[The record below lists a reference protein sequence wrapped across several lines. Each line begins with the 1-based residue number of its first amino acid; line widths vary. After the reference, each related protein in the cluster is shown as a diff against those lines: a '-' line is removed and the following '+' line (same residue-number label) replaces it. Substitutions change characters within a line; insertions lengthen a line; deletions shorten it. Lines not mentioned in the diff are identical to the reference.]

1 MNNVQM
7 KHLNHMAQYLNEL
20 LGKPLLEQNDKGD
33 ANVGHYKIANG
44 CRYELRQVYSVGGA
58 MDVILYGDS
67 KKELY
72 NKIEALIKGYL
83 LAKES

>member
-7 KHLNHMAQYLNEL
+7 KHLFHIAQYLNEL
-20 LGKPLLEQNDKGD
+20 LGKPLLEQDVLG
-33 ANVGHYKIANG
+33 NVNIGHYKINKG
-44 CRYELRQVYSVGGA
+44 CRYELRQVFSIGGA

-72 NKIEALIKGYL
+72 NKIDALIKGYL